1 MARNKKDSDP
11 GFVGKVVKGA
21 AVSVLF
27 GKTGF
32 IVGNVIS
39 GSGSFGTDGGG
50 GGGGNIELF

>member
-11 GFVGKVVKGA
+11 GFVGKVAKGA

-50 GGGGNIELF
+50 GGNIELF